1 MQCGFFYIRITR
13 MNKSIS
19 IIIPAYNEEK
29 KLVPTVNFTLE
40 TLDRNNINDF
50 EIIIFN
56 DASTDKTGEVADE
69 LASKH
74 SQIKVIH
81 NPKNMNLGFNIT
93 RGFQLATK
101 KYVGFVPGDN
111 ETDSESLDN
120 ILQVL
125 GEADI
130 IVPYIKNPEIR
141 FLTRRFLSATYVKI
155 INTAFGLRMR
165 YYNGLCFFKTPM
177 VQKVPVSTFGFAYM
191 TEILVK
197 MLKSGATFV
206 EVPMINKTRE
216 RGETKAFRIKNI
228 LSVFKTFL
236 KLFWEIQVLRKRLI
250 LI

>member
-1 MQCGFFYIRITR
+1 MYR
-13 MNKSIS
+13 SVS

-29 KLVPTVNFTLE
+29 KLAPTVNFILE

-50 EIIIFN
+50 EVIIFD

-69 LASKH
+69 LASKY

-101 KYVGFVPGDN
+101 EYVGFVPGDN

-125 GEADI
+125 GKADI
-130 IVPYIKNPEIR
+130 IVPYIKNPEVR
-141 FLTRRFLSATYVKI
+141 PWGRRFLSRAYVLI
-155 INTAFGLRMR
+155 INTAFNLKTR
-165 YYNGLCFFKTPM
+165 YFNGLCFFKTSM
-177 VQKVPVSTFGFAYM
+177 VKKVPVTTYGFSYM

-197 MLKSGATFV
+197 LLKSGATFV
-206 EVPMINKTRE
+206 EVPMINKVRE
-216 RGETKAFRIKNI
+216 RGSTKAFRPKNVA
-228 LSVFKTFL
+228 SVFKTFL
-236 KLFWEIQVLRKRLI
+236 TLFWQVQILRRRINLS
-250 LI
+250 